1 MLANV
6 RESIRL
12 ARPRLLSSLR
22 DLNLYLGRS
31 PTIEESLDYFDT
43 TLDELLKR
51 GLWSRLLADA
61 GIGEPV
67 EAPDESQ
74 LSKGLCRLSHINCPE
89 QIKQVVDYLSASE
102 ITVSK
107 QSPALIEMLHT
118 TLWGTQFSKFPLD
131 VAKERLRANPTAIK
145 VLFVILDYRLKQ
157 SPSLVSHGS
166 GVYAPLVLHAA
177 YTRDEIL
184 VGLGH
189 WSFNNRPR
197 QCQGVLHL
205 KERKLDVFFV
215 TLQKS

>member
-1 MLANV
+1 MAQQRVLANV

-74 LSKGLCRLSHINCPE
+74 L
-89 QIKQVVDYLSASE
+89 
-102 ITVSK
+102 
-107 QSPALIEMLHT
+107 
-118 TLWGTQFSKFPLD
+118 
-131 VAKERLRANPTAIK
+131 
-145 VLFVILDYRLKQ
+145 
-157 SPSLVSHGS
+157 
-166 GVYAPLVLHAA
+166 
-177 YTRDEIL
+177 
-184 VGLGH
+184 
-189 WSFNNRPR
+189 
-197 QCQGVLHL
+197 
-205 KERKLDVFFV
+205 
-215 TLQKS
+215 